1 MTPLLLAL
9 ALGFV
14 AGLRVATPIAAVL
27 LVRDGIWGI
36 IAAVAAVGEDV
47 MDVQPGAASRAKA
60 RGLTARFVS
69 GALVGWLIATMH
81 GGSGILGAMA
91 GIAGAAIGTYGGL
104 AVRLAAIARFGAYPA
119 AIAEDLV
126 AIGLAAFIVTR

>member
-36 IAAVAAVGEDV
+36 IA
-47 MDVQPGAASRAKA
+47 
-60 RGLTARFVS
+60 
-69 GALVGWLIATMH
+69 
-81 GGSGILGAMA
+81 GSPPS
-91 GIAGAAIGTYGGL
+91 
-104 AVRLAAIARFGAYPA
+104 VR
-119 AIAEDLV
+119 
-126 AIGLAAFIVTR
+126 T